1 MGVEVWDEEQ
11 LGGRQGGGLSL
22 DYKND
27 YRINNKERRRNKWG
41 LDMSYDMFGVQCV
54 LLGSTASGI

>member
-1 MGVEVWDEEQ
+1 VEQSE
-11 LGGRQGGGLSL
+11 GGPEGGLSL

>member
-1 MGVEVWDEEQ
+1 MEQ
-11 LGGRQGGGLSL
+11 SEGGPEGGLSL

-27 YRINNKERRRNKWG
+27 YRINTKERRRNKWG
-41 LDMSYDMFGVQCV
+41 LDMSYDVFGVQCV